1 MATQAVASRVD
12 VERRFFTSMVVTMAL
27 FVLAGFAPSYFMQP
41 MLGGLVTGREVP
53 PITPLIH
60 LHAASGTLWMLFL
73 IWQAH
78 LIRGKQHQRH
88 MANGLIGAGIALAV
102 VAIGF
107 VVAVDATR
115 AGRHPPG
122 WTSTAFL
129 MMPLSTA
136 SLFGAYVAAALLWR
150 RKPDF
155 HKRLMLLA
163 TVALLL
169 PAGARISTYFFRGI
183 LPPGPPGGLM
193 LTDLFIAALMVYDF
207 RKQGRLHPAT
217 LWGGGLMLLSQP
229 GRLWLSQTEAWNTF
243 AAHLIG

>member
-12 VERRFFTSMVVTMAL
+12 IERRFFTSMVIAMAL

-60 LHAASGTLWMLFL
+60 LHAASGTAWMLFL

-88 MANGLIGAGIALAV
+88 MQNGLIGAGIALAIVVVGLV
-102 VAIGF
+102 VAI
-107 VVAVDATR
+107 DAGR

-129 MMPLSTA
+129 MMPFA
-136 SLFGAYVAAALLWR
+136 SALLFGAYVAAALWWR
-150 RKPDF
+150 KRPDY

-163 TVALLL
+163 TIAILL
-169 PAGARISTYFFRGI
+169 PAGARLATYFFKGI
-183 LPPGPPGGLM
+183 LPPGPPGGLV
-193 LTDLFIAALMVYDF
+193 LTDLFIVALVAYDLV
-207 RKQGRLHPAT
+207 KQGRLHPAT

-229 GRLWLSQTEAWNTF
+229 RRLWLSQTEAWNAF
-243 AAHLIG
+243 AARLIG

>member
-12 VERRFFTSMVVTMAL
+12 IERRFFTSMVIAMAL

-60 LHAASGTLWMLFL
+60 LHAASGTAWMLFL

-88 MANGLIGAGIALAV
+88 MQNGLIGAGIALAIVVVGLV
-102 VAIGF
+102 VAI
-107 VVAVDATR
+107 DAGR

-129 MMPLSTA
+129 MMPFA
-136 SLFGAYVAAALLWR
+136 SALLFGAYVAAALWWR
-150 RKPDF
+150 KRPDY

-163 TVALLL
+163 TIAILL
-169 PAGARISTYFFRGI
+169 PAGARLATYFFKGI
-183 LPPGPPGGLM
+183 LPPGPPGGLV
-193 LTDLFIAALMVYDF
+193 LTDLFIAALVAYDLVN
-207 RKQGRLHPAT
+207 QGRLHPAT

-229 GRLWLSQTEAWNTF
+229 GRLWLSQTEAWNAF
-243 AAHLIG
+243 AARLIG

>member
-12 VERRFFTSMVVTMAL
+12 IERRFFTSMVIAMAL

-60 LHAASGTLWMLFL
+60 LHAASGTAWMLFL

-88 MANGLIGAGIALAV
+88 MQNGLIGAGIALAIVVVGLV
-102 VAIGF
+102 VAI
-107 VVAVDATR
+107 DAGR

-129 MMPLSTA
+129 MMPFA
-136 SLFGAYVAAALLWR
+136 SALLFGAYVAAALWWR
-150 RKPDF
+150 KRPDY

-163 TVALLL
+163 TIAILL
-169 PAGARISTYFFRGI
+169 PAGARLATYFFKGI
-183 LPPGPPGGLM
+183 LPPGPPGGLV
-193 LTDLFIAALMVYDF
+193 LTDLFIAALVAYDLV
-207 RKQGRLHPAT
+207 KQGRLHPAT

-229 GRLWLSQTEAWNTF
+229 GRLWLSQTEAWNAF
-243 AAHLIG
+243 AARLIG